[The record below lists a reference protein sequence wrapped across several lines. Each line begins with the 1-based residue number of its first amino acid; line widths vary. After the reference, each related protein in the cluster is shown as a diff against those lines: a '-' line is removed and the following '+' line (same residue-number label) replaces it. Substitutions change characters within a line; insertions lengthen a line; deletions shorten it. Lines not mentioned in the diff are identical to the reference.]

1 MDISKSSTFQNQDHA
16 IKLGRGPQVTI
27 TPDGKHAVFV
37 FVSSDYTKS
46 TILVYNF
53 SIASIDAQILLDG
66 EVLKA
71 FVADEFGSQK
81 YLVVVRKK
89 TKTVVVYSW
98 NQL

>member
-1 MDISKSSTFQNQDHA
+1 M
-16 IKLGRGPQVTI
+16 

-37 FVSSDYTKS
+37 FGYPSQ
-46 TILVYNF
+46 TITVYNL
-53 SIASIDAQILLDG
+53 SNASIDAQIHFDG
-66 EVLKA
+66 RVLKA

-81 YLVVVRKK
+81 YLVVVKEK